1 MISSLQ
7 SGTAMT
13 ISTADSYV
21 VDTHTLIWYIEN
33 NPRLGANARRVMSD
47 RGSTLFLPII
57 ALAEACWIVEHGR
70 CNIPSVTDLLDDIDG
85 DSRIVLIPL
94 ERETIDLSVTLTAI
108 GEMHD
113 RLIVATTLQMIALG
127 QAAGLLTRDNMLR
140 LSGLV
145 PVVW

>member
-1 MISSLQ
+1 M
-7 SGTAMT
+7 
-13 ISTADSYV
+13 ADSYV
-21 VDTHTLIWYIEN
+21 VDTHGLIWYIEN
-33 NPRLGANARRVMSD
+33 NPRLGPDARRVMND

-70 CNIPSVTDLLDDIDG
+70 CNITSVTDLLADIDA
-85 DSRIVLIPL
+85 DPRIVLIPL
-94 ERETIDLSVTLTAI
+94 ERETIDHSLTLTAI

-127 QAAGLLTRDNMLR
+127 QAVALLTRDNILR